1 MYIYIYIYI
10 ICIYIWRPVYIYM
23 YSYVLDVENY
33 MIYCTDMVS
42 SMGIVLF
49 PEIWI
54 HGSWSYEPSVI
65 RHWFWLCDWRWS
77 MTVEDGQWC
86 FKGDNDS
93 SVIGSSC
100 YLSLPF
106 FLLRLGWSRH
116 FLISVLLLKNH
127 AVFFVCSW
135 CYQHVEKSRFFMG
148 IQQPISVP
156 VRCGSIESGR
166 SHWSAG

>member
-1 MYIYIYIYI
+1 MCIYIYMAASI
-10 ICIYIWRPVYIYM
+10 YIYM

-100 YLSLPF
+100 DLSLPF

-116 FLISVLLLKNH
+116 SLHLRSLLLKNH
-127 AVFFVCSW
+127 AFFLFVVGAINTLKN
-135 CYQHVEKSRFFMG
+135 HDFFLG